1 MDIFEM
7 VRAGQ
12 KAQLEKENS
21 ERELETEFAA
31 MKVKKL
37 SPFDWLNS
45 IYNKDYILTP
55 ENEKQYSGFMVNRGL
70 SQNVD
75 TVVHAFYMD
84 QMSKL
89 PPDMQYDY
97 LFHAVRKGRRRGGWA
112 KAPKHDVATIMEVYQ
127 VNQSHAV
134 DIAAR
139 LTDEQHDQLNNWF
152 NDRGGVTR
160 KKRAK

>member
-12 KAQLEKENS
+12 KAQLEQET
-21 ERELETEFAA
+21 RETELKQEFDA

-45 IYNKDYILTP
+45 IYNKDHIMTP
-55 ENEKQYSGFMVNRGL
+55 ENEKQYSAFMVNRGL

-89 PPDMQYDY
+89 PLDMQYDY

-112 KAPKHDVATIMEVYQ
+112 KAPKHDVDTIMEVFQ
-127 VNQSHAV
+127 VNQNQALAIS
-134 DIAAR
+134 AR
-139 LTDEQHDQLNNWF
+139 LTDEQHEQLNNWF

-160 KKRAK
+160 KRRTK